1 MSLNTLADHLS
12 ARYKKLGAMEDL
24 DEAIVLDQ
32 EALNLFLQGH
42 HDQSTSLS
50 NIADHLSSRYKQLR
64 AMEDLDEA
72 IGLVREALD
81 LCPHGHPDR
90 SISLNSL
97 ADCLSSRYNQ
107 LGASISNWCM
117 ALSTL
122 GSLGNSQTSIIKYIS
137 DSK

>member
-12 ARYKKLGAMEDL
+12 ARYKKLGVMEDL
-24 DEAIVLDQ
+24 DEAIVLDR
-32 EALNLFLQGH
+32 EALNLFPQGH
-42 HDQSTSLS
+42 HDRSTSLS
-50 NIADHLSSRYKQLR
+50 NIADHLSSQYKQLG

-81 LCPHGHPDR
+81 LCLHGHPDR

-107 LGASISNWCM
+107 LGARASAIGAWPYPHLA
-117 ALSTL
+117 ALVTVRQAL
-122 GSLGNSQTSIIKYIS
+122 
-137 DSK
+137 

>member
-50 NIADHLSSRYKQLR
+50 NIADHLS
-64 AMEDLDEA
+64 
-72 IGLVREALD
+72 IG
-81 LCPHGHPDR
+81 
-90 SISLNSL
+90 N
-97 ADCLSSRYNQ
+97 
-107 LGASISNWCM
+107 
-117 ALSTL
+117 
-122 GSLGNSQTSIIKYIS
+122 IIPIAQEHEGMS
-137 DSK
+137 V